1 MSAGGNDGS
10 AAAPRL
16 GRPYDHSRDAE
27 ILAITLDFLAD
38 QDYEH
43 VTLDAV
49 AQRAGRAKTTLYRRW
64 PTKLDLVVAAV
75 LAAGPP
81 PELEHLPG
89 TGSLRTDLLAL
100 VDSPWLGGPE
110 RRSAVVAG
118 LTAAART
125 SRRLAD
131 VVRRTVTEPS
141 VLVVERLLRRAFE
154 QGEIPADLGHRLAV
168 VAQVVPVMMN
178 DRPSSTE
185 GSVGR
190 DHLVA
195 VIDDVVLPAVGWQG

>member
-1 MSAGGNDGS
+1 MAV
-10 AAAPRL
+10 PRL
-16 GRPYDHSRDAE
+16 GRPYDHSGDAE
-27 ILAITLDFLAD
+27 ILAITLAFLAE

-75 LAAGPP
+75 QAAGPP
-81 PELEHLPG
+81 PELDHLPG

-125 SRRLAD
+125 SGRLAD

-141 VLVVERLLRRAFE
+141 VQVFERLLRRALE
-154 QGEIPADLGHRLAV
+154 QGEIRADLGHRPAL
-168 VAQVVPVMMN
+168 VARVVPAMESH
-178 DRPSSTE
+178 RPSGTQ

-190 DHLVA
+190 EYLVA
-195 VIDDVVLPAVGWQG
+195 VIDDVVLPAVGWPG